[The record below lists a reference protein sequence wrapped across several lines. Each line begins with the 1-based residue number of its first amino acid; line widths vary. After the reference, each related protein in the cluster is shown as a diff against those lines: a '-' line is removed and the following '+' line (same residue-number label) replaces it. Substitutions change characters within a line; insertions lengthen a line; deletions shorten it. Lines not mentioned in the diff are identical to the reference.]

1 MNRLKRYIRE
11 YVKSL
16 YDFKATD
23 GAEDYQFK
31 HPSDIEHPI
40 DMDDYSRLEENKSIM
55 KQSELRQFIQET
67 IKELDDYENFP
78 MDTSKVGEEKKMVL
92 AAINRKAKTFLAN
105 RNALTGDMLDE
116 LIKYMEELKDRDF

>member
-1 MNRLKRYIRE
+1 MDRLKRYIRE
-11 YVKSL
+11 YIKSL
-16 YDFKATD
+16 YDLKATA

-40 DMDDYSRLEENKSIM
+40 DMDSYSRLEENKSIM

-92 AAINRKAKTFLAN
+92 AAINRKAATFLAN
-105 RNALTGDMLDE
+105 RNALTSDMLDE
-116 LIKYMEELKDRDF
+116 LIKYMEDLKKSDL

>member
-1 MNRLKRYIRE
+1 MDRLKRYIRE

-23 GAEDYQFK
+23 GAEDYQWK

-40 DMDDYSRLEENKSIM
+40 DMDGYSRLEENKSIM
-55 KQSELRQFIQET
+55 KQSELRQFIQDT

-78 MDTSKVGEEKKMVL
+78 MDTSKVGDEKRMVL
-92 AAINRKAKTFLAN
+92 DAINRKAKTFLAN
-105 RNALTGDMLDE
+105 RSALTSDMLDE
-116 LIKYMEELKDRDF
+116 LIKYMEDLKKNDF